1 MTEAPGFE
9 KYSDLVRLIKEMA
22 GIGTQGM
29 SQADDEIL
37 KIMMEKIENC
47 ISKKQ
52 RVEDYD

>member
-29 SQADDEIL
+29 SQADVEIL
-37 KIMMEKIENC
+37 KIMMEK
-47 ISKKQ
+47 
-52 RVEDYD
+52 